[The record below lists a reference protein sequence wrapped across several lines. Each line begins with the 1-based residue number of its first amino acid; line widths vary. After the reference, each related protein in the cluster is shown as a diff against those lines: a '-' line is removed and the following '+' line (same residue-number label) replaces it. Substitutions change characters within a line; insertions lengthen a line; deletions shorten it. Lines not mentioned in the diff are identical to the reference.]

1 MFEKCIFS
9 VLLFLQGFAF
19 INYASFEASD
29 AAIEAMN
36 SQYLCNRKTFMSTC
50 IHEKCICAPD
60 PTARNEDIIYN
71 DLNIILQLLYHLK

>member
-1 MFEKCIFS
+1 
-9 VLLFLQGFAF
+9 
-19 INYASFEASD
+19 
-29 AAIEAMN
+29 
-36 SQYLCNRKTFMSTC
+36 MSTC